1 MVRRVAEIARPPGHI
16 PAGRHRLSAWSRE
29 AHQVVLFALS
39 EELIDASMFRVY
51 RCGKATMPELP
62 RGTITFLFTDIEGST
77 RLLKELR
84 GRYGELLADHHR
96 LLRGAFAEWGGQEL
110 HCQGDAFFVAFRR
123 AKDAIAAVVAAQ
135 RALAAHSWPDGLA
148 FRVRM
153 GLHTG
158 EPSPSEA
165 GLVSLAVHRAARIC
179 SAGHGGQV
187 LLSSTTCD
195 LVEDELPDDVR
206 VRDLGEHRLKDLDR
220 PERLFQLEI
229 AGLPADFPPLKALES
244 QPARAT
250 PFLDGEEEL
259 AAAAQA
265 AVAAR
270 RLPRR
275 RTLLLAV
282 LVSVLAALAV
292 TVALVSGGGE
302 SGPKPLSKDAYQ
314 DRLLD
319 AYRSTNAAILKA
331 DREAPDHVS
340 SGRPAL
346 RAGRA
351 LARVRRS
358 MDRFLATLRSMTP
371 PTDVKDLHERLL
383 AVFFAVRQDIADAVA
398 AADAVKDRHY
408 RAALKRVIEDSNR
421 LDPIGRQ
428 FGARGYA
435 RLGEQVST

>member
-1 MVRRVAEIARPPGHI
+1 
-16 PAGRHRLSAWSRE
+16 
-29 AHQVVLFALS
+29 
-39 EELIDASMFRVY
+39 
-51 RCGKATMPELP
+51 MPELP
-62 RGTITFLFTDIEGST
+62 SGTVTFLFTDIEGST

-84 GRYGELLADHHR
+84 GRYGGLLADHHR
-96 LLRGAFAEWGGQEL
+96 LLRTAFEQWGGQEL
-110 HCQGDAFFVAFRR
+110 HCQGDAFFVAFPR

-135 RALAAHSWPDGLA
+135 KSLAVHPWPEGHA

-195 LVEDELPDDVR
+195 LVEDELPRDVS

-229 AGLPADFPPLKALES
+229 MGLPAEFPPLKALAS
-244 QPARAT
+244 QPVRAT
-250 PFLDGEEEL
+250 ALLDGEGKL
-259 AAAAQA
+259 AAPAERGLAARRVPRRSALLLAALVGVLA
-265 AVAAR
+265 AVA
-270 RLPRR
+270 
-275 RTLLLAV
+275 V
-282 LVSVLAALAV
+282 G
-292 TVALVSGGGE
+292 VALVAGGGDSE
-302 SGPKPLSKDAYQ
+302 PKPISKDAYQ

-319 AYRSTNAAILKA
+319 AYRSTNAVILKA
-331 DREAPDHVS
+331 EGDAPDHIG
-340 SGRPAL
+340 SGQSAL
-346 RAGRA
+346 RAGSA

-371 PTDVKDLHERLL
+371 PTLVRDLHERLL
-383 AVFFAVRQDIADAVA
+383 AVFFAVRQDVADAVA
-398 AADAVKDRHY
+398 AADAAKDRHY
-408 RAALKRVIEDSNR
+408 RAALRRVVDDSNK
-421 LDPIGRQ
+421 LGPIGRE

-435 RLGEQVST
+435 RLGEQVAT